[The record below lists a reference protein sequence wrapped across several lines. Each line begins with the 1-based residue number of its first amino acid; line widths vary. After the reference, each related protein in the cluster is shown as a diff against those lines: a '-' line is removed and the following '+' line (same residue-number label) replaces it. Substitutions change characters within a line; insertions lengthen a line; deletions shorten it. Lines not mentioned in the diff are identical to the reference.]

1 MKIDVIITTHNERAY
16 MANTDIMIDLET
28 LATTPDAT
36 ILTIG
41 AVKFDP
47 FGSEIK
53 EPKMDSFYVKV
64 DLDSCDR
71 IGLTT
76 NDDTIAWWA
85 NQSKEAQEA
94 AFDPDGRIDIEE
106 AFAQLY
112 KFCWGAKRVWA
123 NGSCFD
129 IIICEHV
136 FRKIGRAI
144 PWSFWE
150 VRDVRTAFDLGIN
163 PQRPPV
169 TAHHALEDAWNQ
181 AVGIQNVYNTLRTST
196 TSAGNY
202 ITPFA
207 RER

>member
-1 MKIDVIITTHNERAY
+1 M
-16 MANTDIMIDLET
+16 NTDIMIDLET
-28 LATTPDAT
+28 LNTTPDAT

-47 FGSEIK
+47 FGSEVK
-53 EPKMDSFYVKV
+53 EPAMDSFYCRV
-64 DLDSCDR
+64 DVDSCDR

-76 NDDTIAWWA
+76 SDDTIAWWA
-85 NQSKEAQEA
+85 NQSKEAQAA
-94 AFDPDGRIDIEE
+94 AFDPKDRLDIEE
-106 AFAQLY
+106 AFARLY
-112 KFCWGAKRVWA
+112 KFCWGAKRVWS

-136 FRKIGRAI
+136 FRKINRAV
-144 PWSFWE
+144 PWKFWE

-196 TSAGNY
+196 TKDGHY
-202 ITPFA
+202 IAPFA
-207 RER
+207 NQR

>member
-1 MKIDVIITTHNERAY
+1 
-16 MANTDIMIDLET
+16 MIDLET
-28 LATTPDAT
+28 LNTTPDST

-47 FGSEIK
+47 FGSEVK
-53 EPKMDSFYVKV
+53 EPDMDSFYCRV
-64 DLDSCDR
+64 DVDSCDR

-76 NDDTIAWWA
+76 SDDTIAWWA

-94 AFDPDGRIDIEE
+94 AFDPIDRIDIEE
-106 AFAQLY
+106 AFARLY
-112 KFCWGAKRVWA
+112 KFCWGAKRVWS
-123 NGSCFD
+123 NGSTFD

-136 FRKIGRAI
+136 FRKINRAC
-144 PWSFWE
+144 PWKFWE

-196 TSAGNY
+196 TKDGNY
-202 ITPFA
+202 IAPFA
-207 RER
+207 NQR